1 MLTPLMQQVS
11 TVLEAQLRP
20 KLRDY
25 IETEYQKRNAGKL
38 PGLARTQDLIARAFA
53 AMRLALD
60 EAYDSQLDAA
70 ESQRFALVVVRQAL
84 KAELDQEFPAL
95 IVVP

>member
-20 KLRDY
+20 KLQGF
-25 IETEYQKRNAGKL
+25 IETEYQKRSAGKL
-38 PGLARTQDLIARAFA
+38 PAPARTADLIVRSFA
-53 AMRLALD
+53 AMRVAL
-60 EAYDSQLDAA
+60 EAAYDSQLDAG

>member
-1 MLTPLMQQVS
+1 MLTPLMQQVC

-20 KLRDY
+20 KLQGY
-25 IETEYQKRNAGKL
+25 IETEYQKRSAGKL
-38 PGLARTQDLIARAFA
+38 PAPARTADLIVRSFQ
-53 AMRLALD
+53 AMRVALE
-60 EAYDSQLDAA
+60 EAYDARLDAS

-84 KAELDQEFPAL
+84 KAELDQEFPVL

>member
-1 MLTPLMQQVS
+1 VLTPLMQQVS

-25 IETEYQKRNAGKL
+25 IETEYQKRSAGKL
-38 PGLARTQDLIARAFA
+38 PAPARAQELIARAFA
-53 AMRLALD
+53 AMRLAL
-60 EAYDSQLDAA
+60 EQAYDSQLDAG

>member
-38 PGLARTQDLIARAFA
+38 PTPARTADLIARAFA

-60 EAYDSQLDAA
+60 EAYDARLDAS

>member
-1 MLTPLMQQVS
+1 VLTPLMQQVS

-25 IETEYQKRNAGKL
+25 IETEYQKRSAGKL
-38 PGLARTQDLIARAFA
+38 PAPARTADLIVRSFA
-53 AMRLALD
+53 AMRVAL
-60 EAYDSQLDAA
+60 EAAYDSQLDAG
-70 ESQRFALVVVRQAL
+70 ESQKRAIVAVKQAL
-84 KAELDQEFPAL
+84 KAELDQEFPVL